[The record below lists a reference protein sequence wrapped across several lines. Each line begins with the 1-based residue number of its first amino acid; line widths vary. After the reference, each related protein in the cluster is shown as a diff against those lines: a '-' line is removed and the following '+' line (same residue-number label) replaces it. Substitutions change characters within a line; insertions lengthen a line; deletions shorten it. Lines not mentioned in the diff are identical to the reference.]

1 MFRTF
6 LSYDMVKTLY
16 SYRLLQPNL
25 WQFTIEYSKI
35 RSPFMRL
42 CWIFSPHL
50 FHGPYRNLFTIL
62 HTFFIFLSNSQSK
75 KLICSFMSNDRRQL
89 KRETMHITSAPQ
101 GFYNVPYCIY
111 CPRFTVAFSD
121 MLFESSTSAI

>member
-1 MFRTF
+1 MIWLKPYTRIGYYNLISGNSPLNIPKYVLPLCVCAGFF
-6 LSYDMVKTLY
+6 LPT
-16 SYRLLQPNL
+16 
-25 WQFTIEYSKI
+25 
-35 RSPFMRL
+35 
-42 CWIFSPHL
+42 L
-50 FHGPYRNLFTIL
+50 FHGQYRNLFTIL

-89 KRETMHITSAPQ
+89 KRETRHITSAPQ